1 MVDAN
6 KDDIF
11 SILKKSTARKED
23 TDRALVRIESR
34 LEDRI
39 IEVKTDL
46 KGDILQLKTDLLQ
59 IKADLEKNNQQV
71 KTDLEK
77 DIREVKTDLKDDIKE
92 IRNTLRT
99 ITNLI
104 ITCGVGILA
113 VIVTLILN
121 IILK

>member
-11 SILKKSTARKED
+11 SILKKSTDYKED

-39 IEVKTDL
+39 IELKTDL
-46 KGDILQLKTDLLQ
+46 KSDIL
-59 IKADLEKNNQQV
+59 QV

-99 ITNLI
+99 MTNLI
-104 ITCGVGILA
+104 ITCGIGILA